1 MNRLKTMNGES
12 PRSIRACRS
21 MLLSGVSPQKNRR
34 RVASEKSGRRAAKL
48 FIEILKKRD
57 ALDTILFR
65 CQFSFRI
72 HSGRFV
78 IQFCDQS
85 YRVQHEPKNARNLFI
100 FIVYVISVIRKCVIF
115 QEFCTPLNIKLKK
128 RGGVLVLSVNH
139 YLE

>member
-12 PRSIRACRS
+12 PRSIRACRL
-21 MLLSGVSPQKNRR
+21 MLLSGVSPQKYSR
-34 RVASEKSGRRAAKL
+34 RVASINGRRAAKL
-48 FIEILKKRD
+48 IEILKKRD
-57 ALDTILFR
+57 ASDTILFR

-78 IQFCDQS
+78 IQFRDQS

-115 QEFCTPLNIKLKK
+115 QEFCTPLNIKLIK
-128 RGGVLVLSVNH
+128 RGGG
-139 YLE
+139 Y

>member
-1 MNRLKTMNGES
+1 MASRLDLSE
-12 PRSIRACRS
+12 RVAQCYFQACR
-21 MLLSGVSPQKNRR
+21 LRNTVGVSPQNKWKACRQT
-34 RVASEKSGRRAAKL
+34 

-57 ALDTILFR
+57 ASDTILFR

-78 IQFCDQS
+78 IQFRDQS

-128 RGGVLVLSVNH
+128 GGGVISSFSQPLPGITTST
-139 YLE
+139 